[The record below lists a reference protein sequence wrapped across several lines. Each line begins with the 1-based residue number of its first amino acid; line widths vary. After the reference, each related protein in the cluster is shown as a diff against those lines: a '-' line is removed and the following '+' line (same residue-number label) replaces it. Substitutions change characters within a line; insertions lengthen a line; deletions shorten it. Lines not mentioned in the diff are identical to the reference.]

1 MQPEALVR
9 LKAVL
14 ADRYVIERELGRGG
28 MAVVFLAQDIK
39 HGRPVAIKVL
49 RPELA
54 AALGTERFLREIE
67 TSARLNHPHIVPLYD
82 SGDAEG
88 LLYYVM
94 PYIEGETLRD
104 RLARDG
110 RLSLSEALHIVRE
123 VGSALS
129 YAHSK
134 DVVHRDIKPANI
146 LLAGGHAVVA
156 DFGIARAISAS
167 GGPGLTQA
175 GIAVGTPQYM
185 SPEQVVGSENLDGR
199 SDIYSLACVLYE
211 MLSGAPPFEGQ
222 TAQAIIA
229 KRFKDPA
236 PRLGA
241 LNNSVPVDIRQ
252 AMLRAFATEPVER
265 YDSATGFVQAMGLPR
280 GTGATLVERVGVMGV
295 AGLFLLASLVLLAV
309 VRFLME
315 QLGLPDWVMPGAGA
329 LLMVGLPIMVGA
341 AYSEQRMAAGKGP
354 LLPFLTWANAMRGG
368 VLSLGGWA
376 GVVVVYM
383 AMRALG
389 IGPVGTLVAAGVLE
403 EQGRI
408 IVADFENRTADSL
421 LGQAVTEAFRVDLAQ
436 SPMVTLMDPATVAR
450 ALERMQRSPEERL
463 TEELAREV
471 AVREGIGAVVAG
483 DVTAVGGRYVLAARV
498 FAPGDGAL
506 LAAFRETANDSTEII
521 EAVDRLS
528 EELRKKVGESLKTIR
543 GSEPLAEVTT
553 ASLDALVKYSG
564 AIVALNQGEVTRA
577 IGLLEEAVELDTAFA
592 MAYRKLGVTALNRAE
607 RVAALTKAY
616 EHRER
621 LTARERNQTLG
632 TYYTVVRD
640 DEEGAIAAYR
650 AVLETYPYDY
660 VALNNL
666 ALIYMDRREYAQ
678 AETLLRRAVEADSF
692 VSAAYIN
699 GAIAQVAQGE
709 FDRAQATLTQ
719 YAEKLPEHPRVRW
732 IAAGFESARG
742 NHDAA
747 EDQVRRM
754 LDEQRGDPL
763 WSTNASFG
771 RATLALVRGRLDEA
785 EQHIRAA
792 LATGA
797 ELDLPGMELGAR
809 IQLAFVDLW
818 YRGDKAGALRQVD
831 AALERLPLEELDPLN
846 RPYNS
851 LAMFFALAEEP
862 ERARAM
868 LDEYEGAVEPGLR
881 MNYEEGRHSIQG
893 MLDLARGRAEEAVEE
908 FRAAD
913 VGVCSICAL
922 PLIGMAY
929 DQGGNADSALAVY
942 ERYVT
947 TPWLG
952 RDESDWWGLG
962 FIYERLGQ
970 LHAERGDVEQA
981 TEYYGRFVELW
992 DEADPELQP
1001 RVEQARREITRLAG
1015 EPRASG

>member
-1 MQPEALVR
+1 M
-9 LKAVL
+9 
-14 ADRYVIERELGRGG
+14 
-28 MAVVFLAQDIK
+28 
-39 HGRPVAIKVL
+39 
-49 RPELA
+49 
-54 AALGTERFLREIE
+54 
-67 TSARLNHPHIVPLYD
+67 
-82 SGDAEG
+82 
-88 LLYYVM
+88 
-94 PYIEGETLRD
+94 
-104 RLARDG
+104 
-110 RLSLSEALHIVRE
+110 
-123 VGSALS
+123 
-129 YAHSK
+129 
-134 DVVHRDIKPANI
+134 
-146 LLAGGHAVVA
+146 
-156 DFGIARAISAS
+156 
-167 GGPGLTQA
+167 
-175 GIAVGTPQYM
+175 
-185 SPEQVVGSENLDGR
+185 
-199 SDIYSLACVLYE
+199 
-211 MLSGAPPFEGQ
+211 
-222 TAQAIIA
+222 
-229 KRFKDPA
+229 
-236 PRLGA
+236 
-241 LNNSVPVDIRQ
+241 
-252 AMLRAFATEPVER
+252 
-265 YDSATGFVQAMGLPR
+265 
-280 GTGATLVERVGVMGV
+280 
-295 AGLFLLASLVLLAV
+295 
-309 VRFLME
+309 
-315 QLGLPDWVMPGAGA
+315 
-329 LLMVGLPIMVGA
+329 
-341 AYSEQRMAAGKGP
+341 
-354 LLPFLTWANAMRGG
+354 
-368 VLSLGGWA
+368 
-376 GVVVVYM
+376 
-383 AMRALG
+383 
-389 IGPVGTLVAAGVLE
+389 
-403 EQGRI
+403 
-408 IVADFENRTADSL
+408 
-421 LGQAVTEAFRVDLAQ
+421 
-436 SPMVTLMDPATVAR
+436 
-450 ALERMQRSPEERL
+450 
-463 TEELAREV
+463 
-471 AVREGIGAVVAG
+471 
-483 DVTAVGGRYVLAARV
+483 
-498 FAPGDGAL
+498 
-506 LAAFRETANDSTEII
+506 
-521 EAVDRLS
+521 
-528 EELRKKVGESLKTIR
+528 
-543 GSEPLAEVTT
+543 
-553 ASLDALVKYSG
+553 
-564 AIVALNQGEVTRA
+564 
-577 IGLLEEAVELDTAFA
+577 
-592 MAYRKLGVTALNRAE
+592 
-607 RVAALTKAY
+607 
-616 EHRER
+616 
-621 LTARERNQTLG
+621 
-632 TYYTVVRD
+632 RD